1 MTNEIANEKTEKYIC
16 DICGDEFDDPTELG
30 EHKKRHFRPEFG
42 REDVQREIRGDI
54 GAAGLP
60 TSPTR

>member
-1 MTNEIANEKTEKYIC
+1 MSNETPEKFTC
-16 DICGDEFDDPTELG
+16 DICREEFDDSSELQ
-30 EHKKRHFRPEFG
+30 EHMKRHMRPEIG